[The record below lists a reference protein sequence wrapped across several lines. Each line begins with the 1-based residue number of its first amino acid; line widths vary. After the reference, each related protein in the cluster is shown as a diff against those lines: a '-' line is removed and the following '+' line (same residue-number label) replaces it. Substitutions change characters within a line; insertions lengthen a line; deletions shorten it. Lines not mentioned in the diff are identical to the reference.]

1 MVTAFTLN
9 FSDVLV
15 PLLLGHQ
22 LALVVVGVEA
32 DPVEGDGR
40 AEKYLMILEKY
51 LRVVESTSASC
62 P

>member
-1 MVTAFTLN
+1 MVTTLHMVAHCCTLN

-40 AEKYLMILEKY
+40 AEK
-51 LRVVESTSASC
+51 
-62 P
+62 